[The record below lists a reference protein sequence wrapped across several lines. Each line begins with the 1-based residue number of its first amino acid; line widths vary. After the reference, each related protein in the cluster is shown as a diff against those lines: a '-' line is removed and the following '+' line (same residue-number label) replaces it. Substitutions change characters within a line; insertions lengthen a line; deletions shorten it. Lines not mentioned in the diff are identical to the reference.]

1 MGVKKSLTRSSSV
14 TALTLDSFGYTAIH
28 YSSQNNHVKILEFL
42 LTTCKGS
49 NIDTNGCGATPL
61 HRASYSGSVECC
73 KLLLNFGCDV
83 NAFDESFGDR
93 RTALHKSCSRCR
105 NENDCFQ
112 QIISL
117 LKQYN
122 ADETLLDSQ
131 GKLASELL
139 LYNKS
144 NDDNT
149 IKVTNSNESKITT
162 QVTNSNESKTMTIPP
177 KLKSSGPICTIC
189 KERKLSFY
197 KRSDSKFICTDC
209 GIKIL

>member
-1 MGVKKSLTRSSSV
+1 M
-14 TALTLDSFGYTAIH
+14 
-28 YSSQNNHVKILEFL
+28 LE
-42 LTTCKGS
+42 
-49 NIDTNGCGATPL
+49 
-61 HRASYSGSVECC
+61 
-73 KLLLNFGCDV
+73 FGCDV

-93 RTALHKSCSRCR
+93 RTALHKSSSRCR
-105 NENDCFQ
+105 NKNDCFQ

-144 NDDNT
+144 NDDN
-149 IKVTNSNESKITT
+149 IIEVTNSNESNTTTTTT
-162 QVTNSNESKTMTIPP
+162 QVTKSNESNTTTIP

-189 KERKLSFY
+189 KERKLAFF
-197 KRSDSKFICTDC
+197 KRTDSKFICTDC

>member
-1 MGVKKSLTRSSSV
+1 
-14 TALTLDSFGYTAIH
+14 LTLDSFGYTAIH
-28 YSSQNNHVKILEFL
+28 YSAQNNHVKILEFL
-42 LTTCKGS
+42 LTTCKGG

-61 HRASYSGSVECC
+61 HRASYLGSFECC
-73 KLLLNFGCDV
+73 KLLLEFGCDV

-93 RTALHKSCSRCR
+93 RTALHKSSSRCR
-105 NENDCFQ
+105 NKNDCFQ

-149 IKVTNSNESKITT
+149 IEVTNSNESKTTTTTTT
-162 QVTNSNESKTMTIPP
+162 QVTNSNES

-189 KERKLSFY
+189 KEQKLAFF
-197 KRSDSKFICTDC
+197 KRTDSKFICTDC

>member
-1 MGVKKSLTRSSSV
+1 M
-14 TALTLDSFGYTAIH
+14 DSFGYTPIH
-28 YSSQNNHVKILEFL
+28 YAAQNNHVLILDFL
-42 LTTCKGS
+42 LKTCQGS
-49 NIDTNGCGATPL
+49 NIDTNGCGCTPL
-61 HRASYSGSVECC
+61 HRAAYSGSFECC
-73 KLLLNFGCDV
+73 KLLLEFGCDV

-93 RTALHKSCSRCR
+93 RTALHKASSRCR
-105 NENDCFQ
+105 NNNDNDCFH

-117 LKQYN
+117 LKKYN

-149 IKVTNSNESKITT
+149 KEL
-162 QVTNSNESKTMTIPP
+162 TNSNESKTTTEVTNSIESKTTSTTTTIPI
-177 KLKSSGPICTIC
+177 SSGPICTIC
-189 KERKLSFY
+189 KERKLAFY
-197 KRSDSKFICTDC
+197 KRADSKFICTDC